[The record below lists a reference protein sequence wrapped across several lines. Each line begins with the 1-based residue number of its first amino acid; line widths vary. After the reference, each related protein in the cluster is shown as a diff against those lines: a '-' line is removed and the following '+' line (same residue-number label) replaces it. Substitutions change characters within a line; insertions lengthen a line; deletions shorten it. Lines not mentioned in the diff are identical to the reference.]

1 MPRCEVRWKRN
12 PHIERA
18 LLQFSTDIPKS
29 RHLDTPRSISRDRQG
44 LWKPRIRVARLL
56 FPAAVAFSTCTRN
69 LSPSSPSLS
78 FARPHSPLSPLSFK
92 RYPFKLPSPLSSP
105 LPFPRRWNTE
115 LGDLGFLG
123 PVFLLREIVVPPRR
137 NKIARAAANI
147 TRRNPRSFVLA
158 LFISFD
164 RALQNL
170 TSIGRLPMRD
180 FGWYPLWFDWYSSW
194 TRTSLRQ

>member
-1 MPRCEVRWKRN
+1 MSRREVRWKRN

-69 LSPSSPSLS
+69 LSQSSPFLFRASASNPPLFQATFSSCS
-78 FARPHSPLSPLSFK
+78 FPPPPPATVAPASKYRARRSWIS
-92 RYPFKLPSPLSSP
+92 
-105 LPFPRRWNTE
+105 
-115 LGDLGFLG
+115 GAG
-123 PVFLLREIVVPPRR
+123 VPAARNCRAASR

-147 TRRNPRSFVLA
+147 TRRNPRSFVRAFHFVRPSATKSDVYRTPAYARFRL
-158 LFISFD
+158 IS
-164 RALQNL
+164 
-170 TSIGRLPMRD
+170 IVIRLVLVMN
-180 FGWYPLWFDWYSSW
+180 
-194 TRTSLRQ
+194 